1 MNSKFDQ
8 ELLQDYMEK
17 IILKS
22 KERAMLIASERG
34 LIEQVAKMIND
45 AIYPLK
51 NKGLKVRSGSDDVRY
66 WLTTSE
72 ANVSAYSLEDI
83 EVVLGFACSPAEI
96 MGKVKL
102 TKKEAEIVAELQKIW
117 DHNLIR
123 DHFSDREQFKELS
136 DKLRVLTHH
145 LECYNELSYYY
156 GIDDFYRR
164 EDLLSKHYDLS
175 GVTDNPDCHISTRD
189 LVSISELYG

>member
-72 ANVSAYSLEDI
+72 AKVSAYSLEDI

-102 TKKEAEIVAELQKIW
+102 TTGRSPDFGSEAVGL
-117 DHNLIR
+117 NLLVKR
-123 DHFSDREQFKELS
+123 LPQRCDRRLIAA
-136 DKLRVLTHH
+136 RIA
-145 LECYNELSYYY
+145 
-156 GIDDFYRR
+156 G
-164 EDLLSKHYDLS
+164 
-175 GVTDNPDCHISTRD
+175 
-189 LVSISELYG
+189 